1 MANYSLSM
9 RAGQTEFDITEGTDA
24 PTHGDIE
31 LTINV
36 AAIPDNTGGG
46 AHAPNI
52 EVVKALRMFE
62 NIICGKS
69 KVIS

>member
-1 MANYSLSM
+1 MSV
-9 RAGQTEFDITEGTDA
+9 GQTEFQITEGTDA

-31 LTINV
+31 LSINV
-36 AAIPDNTGGG
+36 AAIPGNSGGLG
-46 AHAPNI
+46 APNI

-69 KVIS
+69 TVIR